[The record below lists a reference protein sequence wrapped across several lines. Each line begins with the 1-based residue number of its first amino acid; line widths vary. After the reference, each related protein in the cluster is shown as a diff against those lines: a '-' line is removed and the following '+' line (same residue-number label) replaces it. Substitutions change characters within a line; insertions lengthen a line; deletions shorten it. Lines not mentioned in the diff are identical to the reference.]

1 MTASLM
7 RREIDEIPEAARR
20 LLSDSAENV
29 AKIAE
34 ELRRLDPRVVVTI
47 ARGSSDNAA
56 LFLKYAIERTMG
68 LPVASL
74 GPSLASIYGVRFR
87 LDRAVALAISQS
99 GESPDILA
107 MTRSAGEGG
116 ALTIALT
123 NTIPSPLSEACRCS
137 IDIAAGPERSVAAT
151 KSFVNSVLA
160 GLMLLARWRGDEA
173 LGQALERFPEQLSDA
188 LQLDWSALGG
198 ALEGANSLFVLG
210 RGPAM
215 AIAAEAALKFKET
228 CGLHAE
234 SYSAAEVQ
242 HGPVELAG
250 GNFPVLALAARDAA
264 ERSVVEVADQLAG
277 QGVPAWISSSLAANA
292 QGLPFIAT
300 GNPLTDALA
309 LIVPLYGFAESWSRH
324 LGRDP
329 DRPAHLRKVTQTL

>member
-1 MTASLM
+1 MTPSLM

-20 LLSDSAENV
+20 LLNGSADNV

-68 LPVASL
+68 LP
-74 GPSLASIYGVRFR
+74 LASIYGVRFR

-107 MTRSAGEGG
+107 MARSAGEGG

-123 NTIPSPLSEACRCS
+123 NTTPSPLSEACRCG

-160 GLMLLARWRGDEA
+160 GLCLLARWGGDEA
-173 LGQALERFPEQLSDA
+173 LGRALDRFPDQLADA
-188 LQLDWSALGG
+188 LRLDWSSLGG
-198 ALEGANSLFVLG
+198 VLDSSASLFVLG
-210 RGPAM
+210 RGPAIAM
-215 AIAAEAALKFKET
+215 AAESALKFKET

-242 HGPVELAG
+242 HGPVELVG
-250 GNFPVLALAARDAA
+250 SSFPVLVLAARDAA
-264 ERSVVEVADQLAG
+264 EPSVMEVAEQLARG
-277 QGVPAWISSSLAANA
+277 GVPVCATSDRAERARP
-292 QGLPFIAT
+292 LPFVAT
-300 GNPLTDALA
+300 GHPLTDALA
-309 LIVPLYGFAESWSRH
+309 LIVPFYGFAESLSRR